1 MPMITLQLSR
11 PLDAETRLAVTR
23 AVTDLTAEVLG
34 KKRELT
40 ALAMGHVEHWSVGA
54 EAVGGALTAFH
65 LEVRVTAGTNTKPEK
80 ANYLSAVWQSLDE
93 LVGPLHPASY
103 IVVSDLAA
111 DSWGYAGETQEL
123 RHVRARLAQ

>member
-23 AVTDLTAEVLG
+23 AVTDLTAEILG

-40 ALAMGHVEHWSVGA
+40 ALSIGHSEHWSVGA

-80 ANYLSAVWQSLDE
+80 ANYLAAVWQSLDE

-123 RHVRARLAQ
+123 RHVRSRLAQ

>member
-65 LEVRVTAGTNTKPEK
+65 LDVRITAGTNTKPEK
-80 ANYLSAVWQSLDE
+80 ANYVSAVWQALDE
-93 LVGPLHPASY
+93 LIGPLHPASY
-103 IVVSDLAA
+103 IVISDLEA
-111 DSWGYAGETQEL
+111 DSWGYAGETQEV

>member
-1 MPMITLQLSR
+1 MPMITLNLSR
-11 PLDAETRLAVTR
+11 PLDPDTRRAVVR

-40 ALAMGHVEHWSVGA
+40 ALAVGHVEHWSVGA
-54 EAVGGALTAFH
+54 EPAGEALTAFH

-80 ANYLSAVWQSLDE
+80 ANYIAAVWQALDE

-103 IVVSDLAA
+103 IVVTDLPA
-111 DSWGYAGETQEL
+111 DSWGYAGETQEV
-123 RHVRARLAQ
+123 RHVRSRMVV

>member
-1 MPMITLQLSR
+1 MPMITLQMSR
-11 PLDAETRLAVTR
+11 PLDADTRLAVTR
-23 AVTDLTAEVLG
+23 AITDLTADVLG

-40 ALAMGHVEHWSVGA
+40 ALSLSHVEHWSVGA

-80 ANYLSAVWQSLDE
+80 ATYVSAVWQALDE
-93 LVGPLHPASY
+93 LIGPLHPASY
-103 IVVSDLAA
+103 LIVTDVAA

-123 RHVRARLAQ
+123 RHVRARLAG

>member
-11 PLDAETRLAVTR
+11 PLDADTRLAVIR

-40 ALAMGHVEHWSVGA
+40 ALALAHVEHWSVGA
-54 EAVGGALTAFH
+54 EAVGGSLTAFH
-65 LEVRVTAGTNTKPEK
+65 LEVRVTGGTNTKPEK
-80 ANYLSAVWQSLDE
+80 SVYIHAVWQALDE
-93 LVGPLHPASY
+93 LLGPLHPASY
-103 IVVSDLAA
+103 IVVTDIAA

>member
-11 PLDAETRLAVTR
+11 PLDAETRLAVSR

-65 LEVRVTAGTNTKPEK
+65 LDVRITAGTNTKPEK
-80 ANYLSAVWQSLDE
+80 ANYVSAVWQALDE
-93 LVGPLHPASY
+93 LIGPLHPASY

-111 DSWGYAGETQEL
+111 DSWGYAGETQEV

>member
-11 PLDAETRLAVTR
+11 PLDAETRLAVIR
-23 AVTDLTAEVLG
+23 AVTDLTAEILG

-40 ALAMGHVEHWSVGA
+40 AMAIGYSEHWSVGA

-80 ANYLSAVWQSLDE
+80 TNYLAAVWQSLDE
-93 LVGPLHPASY
+93 LLGPLHPASY
-103 IVVSDLAA
+103 IVISDLAA
-111 DSWGYAGETQEL
+111 DSWGYGGETQEL

>member
-65 LEVRVTAGTNTKPEK
+65 LDVRITAGTNTKPEK
-80 ANYLSAVWQSLDE
+80 ANYVSAVWQALDE
-93 LVGPLHPASY
+93 LIGPLHPASY

-111 DSWGYAGETQEL
+111 DSWGYAGETQEV

>member
-23 AVTDLTAEVLG
+23 ALTDLTAEILG

-40 ALAMGHVEHWSVGA
+40 ALAIGHGEHWSVGA

-65 LEVRVTAGTNTKPEK
+65 LEVRITAGTNTKPEK

>member
-65 LEVRVTAGTNTKPEK
+65 LDVRITAGTNTKPEK
-80 ANYLSAVWQSLDE
+80 ANYVSAVWQALDE
-93 LVGPLHPASY
+93 LIGPLHPASY

-111 DSWGYAGETQEL
+111 YSWGYAGETQEV

>member
-65 LEVRVTAGTNTKPEK
+65 LDVRITAGTNTKPEK
-80 ANYLSAVWQSLDE
+80 ANYVSAVWQALDE
-93 LVGPLHPASY
+93 LIGPLHPASY
-103 IVVSDLAA
+103 IVISDLAA
-111 DSWGYAGETQEL
+111 DSWGYAGETQEV

>member
-11 PLDAETRLAVTR
+11 PLDADTRLAVVR

-40 ALAMGHVEHWSVGA
+40 AIALSQVEYWAVGA
-54 EAVGGALTAFH
+54 EAVGGSLTAFH
-65 LEVRVTAGTNTKPEK
+65 LDVRVTAGTNTKPEK
-80 ANYLSAVWQSLDE
+80 STYIHAVWQALDE
-93 LVGPLHPASY
+93 LLGPLHPASY
-103 IVVSDLAA
+103 IIVTDIAA

-123 RHVRARLAQ
+123 RHVRARLDT

>member
-23 AVTDLTAEVLG
+23 AVTDLTAEILG

-40 ALAMGHVEHWSVGA
+40 ALAIGHSEHWSVGA

-93 LVGPLHPASY
+93 LIGPLHPASY

>member
-54 EAVGGALTAFH
+54 EAVGGALTSFH
-65 LEVRVTAGTNTKPEK
+65 LDVRITAGTNTKPEK
-80 ANYLSAVWQSLDE
+80 ANYVSAVWQALDE
-93 LVGPLHPASY
+93 LIGPLHPASY

-111 DSWGYAGETQEL
+111 DSWGYAGETQEV

>member
-54 EAVGGALTAFH
+54 EAVGGALTAIH
-65 LEVRVTAGTNTKPEK
+65 LDVRSTAGTNTKPEK
-80 ANYLSAVWQSLDE
+80 ANYVSAVWQALDE
-93 LVGPLHPASY
+93 LIGPLHPASY

-111 DSWGYAGETQEL
+111 DSWGYAGETQEV

>member
-11 PLDAETRLAVTR
+11 PLDAETRIAVTR

-65 LEVRVTAGTNTKPEK
+65 LDVRITAGTNTKPEK
-80 ANYLSAVWQSLDE
+80 ANYVSAVWQALDE
-93 LVGPLHPASY
+93 LIGPLHPASY

-111 DSWGYAGETQEL
+111 DSWGYAGETQEV

>member
-65 LEVRVTAGTNTKPEK
+65 LDVRITAGTNTKPEK
-80 ANYLSAVWQSLDE
+80 ANYVSAVWQALDE
-93 LVGPLHPASY
+93 LIGPLHPASY

>member
-1 MPMITLQLSR
+1 MPMITLHLSR

-65 LEVRVTAGTNTKPEK
+65 LDVRITAGTNTKPEK
-80 ANYLSAVWQSLDE
+80 ANYVSAVWQALDE
-93 LVGPLHPASY
+93 LIGPLHPASY

-111 DSWGYAGETQEL
+111 DSWGYAGETQEV

>member
-1 MPMITLQLSR
+1 MPMITLQISR
-11 PLDAETRLAVTR
+11 TLDADTRVAVIR

-40 ALAMGHVEHWSVGA
+40 ALALSHVEQWSVGA
-54 EAVGGALTAFH
+54 EDVGGSLVAFH

-80 ANYLSAVWQSLDE
+80 SAYIYAVWQTLDE

-103 IVVSDLAA
+103 IVVTDVAA

>member
-65 LEVRVTAGTNTKPEK
+65 LDVRITAGTNTKPEK
-80 ANYLSAVWQSLDE
+80 ASYVSAVWQALDE
-93 LVGPLHPASY
+93 LIGPLHPASY

-111 DSWGYAGETQEL
+111 DSWGYAGETQEV

>member
-40 ALAMGHVEHWSVGA
+40 ALAMGHIEHWSVGA

-65 LEVRVTAGTNTKPEK
+65 LDVRITAGTNTKPEK
-80 ANYLSAVWQSLDE
+80 ANYVSAVWQALDE
-93 LVGPLHPASY
+93 LIGPLHPASY

-111 DSWGYAGETQEL
+111 DSWGYAGETQEV

>member
-23 AVTDLTAEVLG
+23 AVTDLTADVLG

-65 LEVRVTAGTNTKPEK
+65 LDVRITAGTNTKPEK
-80 ANYLSAVWQSLDE
+80 ANYVSAVWQALDE
-93 LVGPLHPASY
+93 LIGPLHPASY

-111 DSWGYAGETQEL
+111 DSWGYAGETQEV

>member
-40 ALAMGHVEHWSVGA
+40 ALAIGQSEHWSIGA
-54 EAVGGALTAFH
+54 EAIGGALTAFH
-65 LEVRVTAGTNTKPEK
+65 LEVRITAGTNTKPEK

-93 LVGPLHPASY
+93 LIGPLHPASY
-103 IVVSDLAA
+103 IVVSDLPA